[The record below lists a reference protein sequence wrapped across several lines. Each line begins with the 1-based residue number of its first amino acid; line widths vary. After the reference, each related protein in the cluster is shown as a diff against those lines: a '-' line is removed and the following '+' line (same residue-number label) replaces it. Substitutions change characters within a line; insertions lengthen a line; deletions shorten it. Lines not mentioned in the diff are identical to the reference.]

1 MQSMQGVVYQGGGE
15 GREEVVSDAGV
26 QGGGCSGSGGGGVG
40 GTGQGESKPFD
51 GQGSEQGVAGLSRQ
65 GVPQAAAA
73 AAVEGDAS
81 GKNKRK
87 GRGGG
92 QQRTTKRGKYEED
105 ELFGDLG

>member
-1 MQSMQGVVYQGGGE
+1 
-15 GREEVVSDAGV
+15 
-26 QGGGCSGSGGGGVG
+26 
-40 GTGQGESKPFD
+40 
-51 GQGSEQGVAGLSRQ
+51 
-65 GVPQAAAA
+65 
-73 AAVEGDAS
+73 VEGDAS